1 MSNLQHKELA
11 IKCGALLGVIITSDN
26 ERRVKVT
33 TSFNFTEK
41 QLNAFADKIEKQAKE
56 ANQLE
61 IEHLRE
67 ALKKI
72 KSEQGMYDQEYQTE
86 ACYIADSA
94 LYNPKANN
102 GT

>member
-11 IKCGALLGVIITSDN
+11 IKCGALLGVSITSDN
-26 ERRVKVT
+26 ERRVKV

-41 QLNAFADKIEKQAKE
+41 QLNAFADKIENQAKE

-61 IEHLRE
+61 IERLRE
-67 ALKKI
+67 ALEKI

-86 ACYIADSA
+86 AYYIADSA

-102 GT
+102 ET